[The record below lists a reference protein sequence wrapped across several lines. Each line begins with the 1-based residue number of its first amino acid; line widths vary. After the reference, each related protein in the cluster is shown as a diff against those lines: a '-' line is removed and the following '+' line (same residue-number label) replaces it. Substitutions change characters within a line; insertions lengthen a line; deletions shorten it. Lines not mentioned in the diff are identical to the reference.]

1 MIIDIEILV
10 LTLVRDVW
18 NKTMIITDNIKI
30 KVVIQP
36 MSLFIERAY
45 SWLSY
50 FIELTLMNESVPDA
64 RVKIHDY
71 SFS

>member
-1 MIIDIEILV
+1 
-10 LTLVRDVW
+10 
-18 NKTMIITDNIKI
+18 MIITDNIKI

-45 SWLSY
+45 IWLSY

>member
-1 MIIDIEILV
+1 MIIAG
-10 LTLVRDVW
+10 
-18 NKTMIITDNIKI
+18 NIKI

-50 FIELTLMNESVPDA
+50 LIGDFEALEKAS
-64 RVKIHDY
+64 KILFNSH
-71 SFS
+71 SHL